1 MAYSEIDRKNQISYW
16 EIVFTE
22 NIYKSYY
29 HLKKMI
35 VCEIHF
41 GLYYFLDLAS
51 ISLLFLN
58 NFKSTFE

>member
-22 NIYKSYY
+22 NIYKSS
-29 HLKKMI
+29 KKMI